1 MVLYTQ
7 AIIDG
12 LLLGGLYAA
21 IAVGLSLAFGVMRMV
36 NWAHGEF
43 LMVSMYLASICIT
56 SLGMNPY
63 LTILIT
69 GPVMFLVG
77 YSLQKGVLNRIIQK
91 DNTREPRRVLLFTAG
106 LGMVLSNG
114 VTMIFS
120 SDTQVAATKYSN
132 ASFNIGEFFFT
143 VPRLVAFIIAI
154 TCTVALYIFLQKSE
168 TGRALRAT
176 SQNRSAAKLMGI
188 NEERIYAIAFGIGLA
203 LVGISASALIP
214 FFPYSPSLGLTFGFK
229 SFVIVVLGGKGSV
242 PGALLG
248 GLLVGV
254 IEKVGGIFTTD
265 SYAQALLFL
274 LFVIILLLRPT
285 GLLGKETD

>member
-69 GPVMFLVG
+69 GPIMFLVG

-106 LGMVLSNG
+106 LGLVLSNG

-120 SDTQVAATKYSN
+120 SDTQVVATKYSN

-143 VPRLVAFIIAI
+143 TPRLVAFLIAI
-154 TCTVALYIFLQKSE
+154 TCTAALYIFLQRSE